1 MPESTRISVRVQPRA
16 SKNEVVGFDAA
27 GVLRVRVTAP
37 PVGGAANKAVAE
49 LLADAL
55 GVPKSTVS
63 IASGQSGRNK
73 LVDVE
78 NFSVD
83 QMRKQLG

>member
-1 MPESTRISVRVQPRA
+1 MPESARISLRVQPRA
-16 SKNEVVGFDAA
+16 SKDEVVGFDET
-27 GVLRVRVTAP
+27 GVLRVRVTAS
-37 PVGGAANKAVAE
+37 PVGGAANKAVVQ

-55 GVPKSTVS
+55 GVPKSAVS

-83 QMRKQLG
+83 QMRKRLG

>member
-1 MPESTRISVRVQPRA
+1 MPESARISVRVQPRA
-16 SKNEVVGFDAA
+16 SKNEVIGFDET

-49 LLADAL
+49 LLADTL